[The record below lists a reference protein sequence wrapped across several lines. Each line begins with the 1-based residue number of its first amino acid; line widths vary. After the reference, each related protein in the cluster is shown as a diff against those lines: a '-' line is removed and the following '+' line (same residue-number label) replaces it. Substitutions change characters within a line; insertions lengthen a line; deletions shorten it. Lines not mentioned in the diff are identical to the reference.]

1 MGEPRDIRITI
12 PYAPRKQFLAFHN
25 RTQRYSVGV
34 AHRRAGKTVA
44 HINELVRGALTCPL
58 QRPRFAYLAPLRN
71 QAKAVAWDYLKHY
84 AMVVPGTTANEAELR
99 VNFPNEGE
107 VRLFGADNPE
117 QLRGQYFDGVV
128 LDEYAQ
134 MRGFAWSEIIR
145 PCLADR
151 KGWAAFIGTPMG
163 RNSFYE
169 LMYGDPNGTWK
180 GAVNDPEWFTFTLKA
195 SETNLLDATELTNMR
210 KSMSVDQYAQEL
222 ECSFEAAI
230 IGSYYGKLMNDLAE
244 RGRLTKIDWEPDL
257 VVDTFWDLGIG
268 NSTAIWF
275 AQKIGNEIRLID
287 HYEASGAGMV
297 HYAEQIKSRKALGW
311 QFGEHVLPHD
321 GRTRMQDETGKTR
334 QEILANLGIETR
346 CLRPSLVDDG
356 IEAARVL
363 LPKCWFDADRC
374 RRGIEALRQYKRE
387 YDDKLKAFSRRP
399 YPDWTS
405 HSADAFRYLAVG
417 IGPGMGV
424 KIGQDAYAKPRSR
437 RDVTWMSA

>member
-58 QRPRFAYLAPLRN
+58 QRPRYAYLAPLRN

-163 RNSFYE
+163 RNSFCELYE
-169 LMYGDPNGTWK
+169 KGMKDP
-180 GAVNDPEWFTFTLKA
+180 DWFTFMLKA
-195 SETNLLDATELTNMR
+195 SDTGLLDTAELANMR
-210 KSMSVDQYAQEL
+210 KDMSPDQYAQEL
-222 ECSFEAAI
+222 ECSFEAAV
-230 IGSYYGKLMNDLAE
+230 IGSYYGKLMQDLAE
-244 RGRLTKIDWEPDL
+244 LPGRITSIPHEPDL
-257 VVDTFWDLGIG
+257 LVHTAWDLGIG
-268 NSTAIWF
+268 DSTAIWF
-275 AQKIGNEIRLID
+275 AQQIGREVRLID
-287 HYEASGAGMV
+287 YYEASGVGLAHYVGELTKRKDAGW
-297 HYAEQIKSRKALGW
+297 I
-311 QFGEHVLPHD
+311 FGDHILPHD
-321 GRTRMQDETGKTR
+321 ADVSELGTGQTRVATLQ
-334 QEILANLGIETR
+334 NLGVSPRVLPRGAI
-346 CLRPSLVDDG
+346 DDG
-356 IEAARVL
+356 INAARNL
-363 LPKCWFDADRC
+363 LPKCWFDASKC
-374 RRGIEALRQYKRE
+374 ARGIEALRQYRRE
-387 YDDKLKAFSRRP
+387 YDDKLKAFKMRP
-399 YPDWTS
+399 LHDWTS
-405 HSADAFRYLAVG
+405 HAADAFRYLAVG
-417 IGPGMGV
+417 LAPGMGV
-424 KIGQDAYAKPRSR
+424 KIGQDAYAKPRGR